1 VLNITAAEAYGGDY
15 DRIYKDGL
23 PLFCK

>member
-1 VLNITAAEAYGGDY
+1 LNITAAEAYGGDY